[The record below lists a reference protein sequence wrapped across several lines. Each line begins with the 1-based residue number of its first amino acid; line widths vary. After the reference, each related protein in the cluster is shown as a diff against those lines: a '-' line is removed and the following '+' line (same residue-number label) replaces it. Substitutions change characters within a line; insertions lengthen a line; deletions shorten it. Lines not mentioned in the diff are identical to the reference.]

1 VNGVTIKILLADDH
15 KIMRDGLRKILQEQ
29 SDMEVIGEANSGR
42 AAVDLAYRLVPDVII
57 MDISMPVM
65 NGIEATRRIV
75 AKAPQIKIIA
85 LSMHSDKRY
94 VVEMLKAGALGY
106 VHKMCQYE
114 DLAIAIRAVIAQK
127 SYFCPRELKTIGTE
141 YIQTRSKRQLSVF
154 SVLTSREREVLQLV
168 AEGKTTRQI
177 ASTLNVSIK
186 TIETHRQQI
195 MKKLGINSI
204 AELTKYAIREGL
216 TSLEG

>member
-1 VNGVTIKILLADDH
+1 MTIKILLADDH
-15 KIMRDGLRKILQEQ
+15 KITRDGLRVLLQEQ
-29 SDMEVIGEANSGR
+29 ADMEVIGEADSGR
-42 AAVDLAYRLVPDVII
+42 AAVELAYRLAPDVII

-85 LSMHSDKRY
+85 LTMYSDKRY

-106 VHKMCQYE
+106 VNKMCKYE
-114 DLAIAIRAVIAQK
+114 DLAMAIRTVIVQK
-127 SYFCPRELKTIGTE
+127 TYFCPRELKTISKE
-141 YIQTRSKRQLSVF
+141 YTNTLPKKQPSVF
-154 SVLTSREREVLQLV
+154 SVLTPREREVLQIV

-177 ASTLNVSIK
+177 ASILSVSVK

-216 TSLEG
+216 TSVEG